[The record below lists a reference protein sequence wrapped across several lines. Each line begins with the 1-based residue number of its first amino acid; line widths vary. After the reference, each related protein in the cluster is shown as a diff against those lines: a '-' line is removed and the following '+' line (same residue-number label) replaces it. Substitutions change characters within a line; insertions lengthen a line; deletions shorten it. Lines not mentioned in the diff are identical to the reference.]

1 MLLVFQLIGQL
12 CVIFIGIFT
21 YKKVIVNTN
30 TVNKQEYEKIKQ
42 QKYELNIQVNR
53 QEENIIN
60 LSNQLKEKKDIIIG
74 LERIKQEYVE
84 KYNIINTQN
93 KHFENKLNDLNL
105 TITNL
110 TYKLEQNEKEYKILA
125 NEKYTI
131 EIERN
136 NLKNVLEE
144 KEKNL
149 KQLNEMSEQIKLQ
162 FKDISNNIIQT
173 QQDKMDYNQK
183 NMLSAILNPLKIEI
197 EQFKNQIVQV
207 DQHNIE
213 SKTMITTNIENLM
226 KFTNDIGTK
235 ADNLAK
241 ALKGDKKAQ
250 GNWGELKLKNLFEMA
265 GLTEDVDYF
274 AQYYIVDN
282 SEEEDKKYVLDFVLN
297 LPDHKSVIIDS
308 KVSLN
313 NYEAYC
319 SCEDEVQKKIY
330 LKEYCND
337 IKKNIENLGSK
348 EYQKVFKDYKKNAA
362 VETLEFIFMFLP
374 LESAYIEALNYD
386 DKLLEI
392 AFKNKISI
400 VTASSLMPVIRM
412 IQQLWNIEKQNKNI
426 EEIVSKAVNLYEK
439 LSKFTNKLN
448 DLGSSLDKAKKCYDE
463 SIVYLTTGNS
473 NVIKTANEIKEL
485 FGKNKT
491 KNKLAFEVEE
501 QMDLLKK
508 IDETF

>member
-21 YKKVIVNTN
+21 YKKIIVNN
-30 TVNKQEYEKIKQ
+30 NAVSKEEYEKIKQ
-42 QKYELNIQVNR
+42 QKNELNIDYNR
-53 QEENIIN
+53 KTENIIN
-60 LSNQLKEKKDIIIG
+60 LNNQLNEKKELIIN
-74 LERIKQEYVE
+74 LEKYKQEYIE
-84 KYNIINTQN
+84 KYSIVNTQN
-93 KHFENKLNDLNL
+93 KNLNNKINDLNF
-105 TITNL
+105 TIINL
-110 TYKLEQNEKEYKILA
+110 TNKIEQNDKEYKILVK
-125 NEKYTI
+125 EKYDL
-131 EIERN
+131 EIAKN
-136 NLKNVLEE
+136 NLENSLTE
-144 KEKNL
+144 KENNL
-149 KQLNEMSEQIKLQ
+149 KQLTNMSEQIKLQ

-173 QQDKMDYNQK
+173 QQDKMDHNQK
-183 NMLSAILNPLKIEI
+183 NMLSVILNPLKTEI
-197 EQFKNQIVQV
+197 EQFKNQIVKI
-207 DQHNIE
+207 DQNNIE

-226 KFTNDIGTK
+226 KHTNDIGTK

-250 GNWGELKLKNLFEMA
+250 GNWGELQLKNLFEMA

-274 AQYYIVDN
+274 SQYYIVD
-282 SEEEDKKYVLDFVLN
+282 STEEEDKKYVLDFVLN

-319 SCEDEVQKKIY
+319 SCEDEVQKKSY

-348 EYQKVFKDYKKNAA
+348 EYQKIFKDYKKNAD
-362 VETLEFIFMFLP
+362 VETLEFILMFVP
-374 LESAYIEALNYD
+374 LESAYIEALKYD
-386 DKLLEI
+386 NKLLET

-426 EEIVSKAVNLYEK
+426 EEIVSKAVNLYDK
-439 LSKFTNKLN
+439 LSKFTDKLS
-448 DLGSSLDKAKKCYDE
+448 DVGSSLDKAKKSYDE
-463 SIVYLTTGNS
+463 SVSYLTTGNA
-473 NVIKTANEIKEL
+473 NVIKTANDIKYL
-485 FGKNKT
+485 LGKNKT

-501 QMDLLKK
+501 QMDLLEN
-508 IDETF
+508 IETE